1 MKFAR
6 RLLMWLPLCCG
17 LSAAAC
23 SSSMPDQPPTSRMNL
38 AMPTLGGKQL
48 WGDVRWQEG
57 WRVQKHV
64 LTGHFRLL
72 DPQDRR
78 LAWGELEACIARM
91 QELAPER
98 DGTDHHLVLLIHG
111 MGRSRSAFA
120 KMQKSLQAA
129 GMHVGS
135 LSYPST
141 RQSVE
146 AHALQ
151 VAEVLEHLQGYSK
164 VSFVTHSLGGIVVR
178 QLLHD
183 GGSWR
188 HRIQADRLV
197 MLAPPNQ
204 GAAFADRLQDNSA
217 FRWVFGDT
225 GQALTSEAMASLAQP
240 DIPFLVIAGAR
251 GDKDGKGWNPMLDGD
266 DDWVVRVSETHL
278 PDQTGHITVPVLH
291 TFLMNDEHVI
301 GSAGHFLATGEVRI
315 PHTALAGETA
325 RDENEREDVHSR

>member
-1 MKFAR
+1 MKSLR
-6 RLLMWLPLCCG
+6 RLVMWLPLCCG

-23 SSSMPDQPPTSRMNL
+23 SSPMTDPPPTSRLNL
-38 AMPTLGGKQL
+38 AMPTMGGKQL
-48 WGDVRWQEG
+48 WGDVRWREG
-57 WRVQKHV
+57 WRVQQHV
-64 LTGHFRLL
+64 LTGHYRLL

-78 LAWGELEACIARM
+78 LAWGELEACTARM
-91 QELAPER
+91 QELAPDKPGEE
-98 DGTDHHLVLLIHG
+98 HHLVLLIHG
-111 MGRSRSAFA
+111 MGRSRAAFA
-120 KMQKSLQAA
+120 KMQKRLQDA

-146 AHALQ
+146 AHAQQ

-178 QLLHD
+178 QMLAD
-183 GGSWR
+183 AGAWR
-188 HRIQADRLV
+188 ERIQAERLV

-225 GQALTSEAMASLAQP
+225 GQALTSEAMAQLAQP

-251 GDKDGKGWNPMLDGD
+251 GDEEGKGWNPLLDGD

-278 PDQTGHITVPVLH
+278 SDQTGHITVPVLH
-291 TFLMNDEHVI
+291 TFLMNDDHVI
-301 GSAGHFLATGEVRI
+301 GSAAHFLATGEVRV
-315 PHTALAGETA
+315 PHTALTGEEVSKE
-325 RDENEREDVHSR
+325 REREDVNSQ